1 MKQKEIYGNNDRN
14 MEKIIKYP
22 TQNIITNEKTK
33 GKLIWTDRE
42 IDKE

>member
-1 MKQKEIYGNNDRN
+1 MATMIEIWK
-14 MEKIIKYP
+14 KIITYP